1 MQVNIKTTKE
11 IELMRESGKLLAEVF
26 HMLDSFVQEGISTL
40 EINNHVDNFIRNTLN
55 ARPASVG
62 QYGYQFAL
70 NSSVNEVICHG
81 VPHDS
86 YKLKSRDIINLDIT
100 LEKNGFIADSSKMY
114 VMSEASPLAKRLVK
128 TTYEAMWAGIKKVK
142 PGAKLGDIGAAIQTV
157 AQSNGYSVVKEFCGH
172 GIGREMHE
180 DPQVLHFGE
189 AGTGLALQA
198 GMTFTIEPMIN
209 QGKAK
214 TKTKKDGWTV
224 ITADKKLSA
233 QWEHTILV
241 TQTGYDVLTLRQE
254 EANLI

>member
-142 PGAKLGDIGAAIQTV
+142 PGATLGDIGAAIQTV

-172 GIGREMHE
+172 GIGRKMHE

-189 AGTGLALQA
+189 AGTGLSLQA

>member
-224 ITADKKLSA
+224 ITADKQLSA

>member
-26 HMLDSFVQEGISTL
+26 HMLDGFVQEGISTL

-100 LEKNGFIADSSKMY
+100 LEKNGFIAG
-114 VMSEASPLAKRLVK
+114 
-128 TTYEAMWAGIKKVK
+128 TY
-142 PGAKLGDIGAAIQTV
+142 
-157 AQSNGYSVVKEFCGH
+157 CGW
-172 GIGREMHE
+172 
-180 DPQVLHFGE
+180 P
-189 AGTGLALQA
+189 
-198 GMTFTIEPMIN
+198 
-209 QGKAK
+209 
-214 TKTKKDGWTV
+214 
-224 ITADKKLSA
+224 
-233 QWEHTILV
+233 
-241 TQTGYDVLTLRQE
+241 
-254 EANLI
+254 